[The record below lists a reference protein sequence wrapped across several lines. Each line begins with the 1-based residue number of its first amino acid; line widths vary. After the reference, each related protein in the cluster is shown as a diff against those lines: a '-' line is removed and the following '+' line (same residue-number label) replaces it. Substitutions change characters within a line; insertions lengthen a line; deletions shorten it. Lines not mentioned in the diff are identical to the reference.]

1 MGFRRRPGYPALA
14 ARDDWCL
21 DIPASANPL
30 KRSVQFAIDIPACHS
45 ARNRTIISGNQVL
58 CASPEGIS
66 PGSPRQQFSVLTVV
80 IVIMPG
86 AP

>member
-1 MGFRRRPGYPALA
+1 MSGG
-14 ARDDWCL
+14 
-21 DIPASANPL
+21 
-30 KRSVQFAIDIPACHS
+30 IDIPACHS